1 METSI
6 TAVKWTASISGI
18 VAALAVSLDFGWRV
32 TGWDFVIFSG
42 SALCWLAG
50 AVLSRDGAP
59 RTQNVALLAIDVFG
73 IYRYLI
79 HKKAVG

>member
-6 TAVKWTASISGI
+6 SAVKWAASISGI
-18 VAALAVSLDFGWRV
+18 VAALMVSLDSGWRV

-50 AVLSRDGAP
+50 AVLSREGAP
-59 RTQNVALLAIDVFG
+59 GSKMSRCSRSMSSASIAT
-73 IYRYLI
+73 
-79 HKKAVG
+79 

>member
-42 SALCWLAG
+42 SAPCWLAG
-50 AVLSRDGAP
+50 RDTVAGRRAGI
-59 RTQNVALLAIDVFG
+59 QNVALFAIESSAS
-73 IYRYLI
+73 I
-79 HKKAVG
+79 AT